1 MAMLKKWLLT
11 SLMAVTL
18 VFVSFANTVHITF
31 AEGNTAKLAIIG
43 ESQKGI
49 MLCPKEEQIKDG
61 ETALSLLQKV
71 MGDKVES
78 ETMSFGTYVKGIDGL
93 MAGATSAWLYDVND
107 QSAEVGA
114 DSYKLKSG
122 DVVVFRFV
130 SDWSNISQETLKE
143 TLDKFGTCKT
153 EEPDGGKP
161 EEPKSEGQDDK
172 TPDGK
177 NQGDQDGKTPDGK
190 NQGDQDGKTPDGKN
204 QGDQDGKTPDGKN
217 QGDQDG
223 KTPDGKNQ
231 GDQDGKT
238 PDGKN
243 QGDQDGKTP
252 DGKNQ
257 GDQDGKTLDGENQ
270 GDQDSKK
277 PEQPKQENV
286 QIPAKQLEEAISKTS
301 EKMLQDGIESDWV
314 AVALSRSGKNVPI
327 EAKLNYVK
335 SVTEKV
341 EKRINRF
348 SATDLA
354 RTIIMMNAMSADPKN
369 VGGHN
374 LVQKLYESDKVNSVT
389 GYAFA
394 LLAFDTKKYEI
405 PVESKWNRVALVEA
419 LLNNQH
425 TDGGWTYNSSGSK
438 DSASSVDVTGMVLS
452 ALAPYQERSDVKPAI
467 QKAVAYLYNEQLK
480 NGGFSADGQENSNST
495 AQAII
500 GLSLVKDVDQNRL
513 HKAMQN
519 LLSYQ
524 LSNGEFKW
532 LPSDQNGNGMA
543 TEQALLA
550 LLQFKEM
557 GKSIYDWSNVDAGN
571 VIKPKPIE
579 EPEKVVEPENN
590 VVEKEVTEEPKE
602 QKQVQQETK
611 DENLKVVV
619 DNEPV
624 KNKKIGNGNSLPKT
638 GASSHGAATEVG
650 MGVLCIASAYVLW
663 RRKAA

>member
-107 QSAEVGA
+107 KSAEVGA
-114 DSYKLKSG
+114 DSYKLESG

-130 SDWSNISQETLKE
+130 SDWSNMSQETLKE

-153 EEPDGGKP
+153 EEPNGGKT

-177 NQGDQDGKTPDGK
+177 NQGDQDGKMPDGKNQGDQDGEKPDGK
-190 NQGDQDGKTPDGKN
+190 NQGDQDGKTPDEKN
-204 QGDQDGKTPDGKN
+204 QGDQDGKTPDGK
-217 QGDQDG
+217 
-223 KTPDGKNQ
+223 KT
-231 GDQDGKT
+231 
-238 PDGKN
+238 
-243 QGDQDGKTP
+243 
-252 DGKNQ
+252 
-257 GDQDGKTLDGENQ
+257 
-270 GDQDSKK
+270 
-277 PEQPKQENV
+277 EQPKQENI
-286 QIPAKQLEEAISKTS
+286 QDPSAQLNEAISKTS
-301 EKMLQDGIESDWV
+301 DKMLQDGIESDWV

-467 QKAVAYLYNEQLK
+467 QKAVAYLYNEQLQ

-557 GKSIYDWSNVDAGN
+557 GKSIYDWSNVDDGN

-579 EPEKVVEPENN
+579 EPEKVVEQENN
-590 VVEKEVTEEPKE
+590 VVEKEVIEEPKE

-638 GASSHGAATEVG
+638 GASSHSAATEVG

>member
-93 MAGATSAWLYDVND
+93 MAGATSGWTYDVND
-107 QSAEVGA
+107 TSAQVGA
-114 DSYKLKSG
+114 DSYKLESG

-130 SDWSNISQETLKE
+130 SDWSNMSQETLKE

-153 EEPDGGKP
+153 EETNGGKT

-190 NQGDQDGKTPDGKN
+190 
-204 QGDQDGKTPDGKN
+204 
-217 QGDQDG
+217 
-223 KTPDGKNQ
+223 
-231 GDQDGKT
+231 
-238 PDGKN
+238 
-243 QGDQDGKTP
+243 
-252 DGKNQ
+252 
-257 GDQDGKTLDGENQ
+257 NQ

-467 QKAVAYLYNEQLK
+467 QKAIAYLYNEQLQ

-557 GKSIYDWSNVDAGN
+557 GKSIYDWSNVDAGD

-638 GASSHGAATEVG
+638 GASSHSPATEVG

>member
-71 MGDKVES
+71 MGDKVEA

-93 MAGATSAWLYDVND
+93 MAGATSGWTYDVND
-107 QSAEVGA
+107 TSAQVGA
-114 DSYKLKSG
+114 DSYKLESG

-130 SDWSNISQETLKE
+130 SDWSNMSQETLQQ

-153 EEPDGGKP
+153 VEEPKTDDPKQEKP
-161 EEPKSEGQDDK
+161 EEPKTDDPKQEKPEEPK
-172 TPDGK
+172 TDDPK
-177 NQGDQDGKTPDGK
+177 QEKPEEPKTDDPK
-190 NQGDQDGKTPDGKN
+190 Q
-204 QGDQDGKTPDGKN
+204 
-217 QGDQDG
+217 
-223 KTPDGKNQ
+223 
-231 GDQDGKT
+231 
-238 PDGKN
+238 
-243 QGDQDGKTP
+243 
-252 DGKNQ
+252 
-257 GDQDGKTLDGENQ
+257 E
-270 GDQDSKK
+270 K
-277 PEQPKQENV
+277 PEQPKQENIQV
-286 QIPAKQLEEAISKTS
+286 PAAQVNDAISKTS

-314 AVALSRSGKNVPI
+314 ALGLSRSGKNVPI

-335 SVTEKV
+335 AVTEKV
-341 EKRINRF
+341 EKRMNRF

-354 RTIIMMNAMSADPKN
+354 RTIIMMNAMQADPTK
-369 VGGHN
+369 VGEHN

-389 GYAFA
+389 GYTFA
-394 LLAFDTKKYEI
+394 LLAFDTKKYEV
-405 PVESKWNRVALVEA
+405 PVNSKWNRVALVDA
-419 LLNNQH
+419 LLNAQH
-425 TDGGWTYNSSGSK
+425 TDGGWTYDSASSK

-452 ALAPYQERSDVKPAI
+452 ALAPYQDRPDVKPAV
-467 QKAVAYLYNEQLK
+467 QKAVAYLYNEQLE
-480 NGGFSADGQENSNST
+480 NGGFSADGQENSNSA

-524 LSNGEFKW
+524 LPNGEFKW
-532 LPSDQNGNGMA
+532 LPGDQNGSGMA

-550 LLQFKEM
+550 LIQFKEI
-557 GKSIYDWSNVDAGN
+557 GKSIYDWSNVVIGE

-579 EPEKVVEPENN
+579 QPEKIVEPENN
-590 VVEKEVTEEPKE
+590 VVDKEVTEEPEE

-611 DENLKVVV
+611 DDNLKVVV

-624 KNKKIGNGNSLPKT
+624 KNKKSGNGSTLPKT
-638 GASSHGAATEVG
+638 GASSHSAATEVG

>member
-1 MAMLKKWLLT
+1 MAIFKKWLLT

-71 MGDKVES
+71 MGDKVEA

-93 MAGATSAWLYDVND
+93 MAGATSGWLYDVND
-107 QSAEVGA
+107 KSAEVGA

-130 SDWSNISQETLKE
+130 SDWSNMSQETLQQ

-153 EEPDGGKP
+153 IEEPKTDDPKQEKP
-161 EEPKSEGQDDK
+161 EEPKIDDPKQEKPEEPK
-172 TPDGK
+172 TDDPK
-177 NQGDQDGKTPDGK
+177 QEKPEEPKTDDPK
-190 NQGDQDGKTPDGKN
+190 QEKPEEPKTDDPK
-204 QGDQDGKTPDGKN
+204 Q
-217 QGDQDG
+217 
-223 KTPDGKNQ
+223 
-231 GDQDGKT
+231 
-238 PDGKN
+238 
-243 QGDQDGKTP
+243 
-252 DGKNQ
+252 
-257 GDQDGKTLDGENQ
+257 E
-270 GDQDSKK
+270 K
-277 PEQPKQENV
+277 PEQPKQENIQV
-286 QIPAKQLEEAISKTS
+286 PAAQVNEAISKTS

-314 AVALSRSGKNVPI
+314 ALGLSRSGKNVPI
-327 EAKLNYVK
+327 EAKLNYVNA
-335 SVTEKV
+335 VTEKV
-341 EKRINRF
+341 EKRMNRF

-354 RTIIMMNAMSADPKN
+354 RTIIMMNAMHADPKM

-389 GYAFA
+389 GYTFA
-394 LLAFDTKKYEI
+394 LLAFDTKKYEV
-405 PVESKWNRVALVEA
+405 PVSSKWNRVALVEA
-419 LLNNQH
+419 IINAQH
-425 TDGGWTYNSSGSK
+425 TDGGWTYDSASSK

-452 ALAPYQERSDVKPAI
+452 ALAPYQDRADVKPAV
-467 QKAVAYLYNEQLK
+467 QKAVAYLYNEQLE
-480 NGGFSADGQENSNST
+480 NGGFSADGQENSNSA

-524 LSNGEFKW
+524 LPNGEFKW
-532 LPSDQNGNGMA
+532 LPSDQNGSGMA

-550 LLQFKEM
+550 LLQFKDL
-557 GKSIYDWSNVDAGN
+557 GKSIYDWSNVSVPEIDKKPN
-571 VIKPKPIE
+571 VDS
-579 EPEKVVEPENN
+579 ENI
-590 VVEKEVTEEPKE
+590 VVEKEVTEQPQE

-611 DENLKVVV
+611 DDNLKVVV

-624 KNKKIGNGNSLPKT
+624 KNKKSGNGSTLPKT
-638 GASSHGAATEVG
+638 GASSHSAATEVG

>member
-11 SLMAVTL
+11 SLMAVIL

-31 AEGNTAKLAIIG
+31 AEGNTAKLAIVG
-43 ESQKGI
+43 ESQNGI

-71 MGDKVES
+71 MGDKVEA

-93 MAGATSAWLYDVND
+93 IAGATSGWLYDVND
-107 QSAEVGA
+107 KSAEVGA

-130 SDWSNISQETLKE
+130 SDWSNMSQETLQQ

-153 EEPDGGKP
+153 VEEPKTDDPKQEKP
-161 EEPKSEGQDDK
+161 EEPKTDDPKQEKPEEPK
-172 TPDGK
+172 TDDPKQEKPEEPKTDDPKQENPDGT
-177 NQGDQDGKTPDGK
+177 KT
-190 NQGDQDGKTPDGKN
+190 
-204 QGDQDGKTPDGKN
+204 
-217 QGDQDG
+217 
-223 KTPDGKNQ
+223 
-231 GDQDGKT
+231 
-238 PDGKN
+238 
-243 QGDQDGKTP
+243 
-252 DGKNQ
+252 
-257 GDQDGKTLDGENQ
+257 
-270 GDQDSKK
+270 
-277 PEQPKQENV
+277 PEQPKQENIQV
-286 QIPAKQLEEAISKTS
+286 PAAQVNEAISKTS

-314 AVALSRSGKNVPI
+314 ALGLSRSGKNVPI
-327 EAKLNYVK
+327 EAQLNYVK
-335 SVTEKV
+335 AVTEKV

-354 RTIIMMNAMSADPKN
+354 RTIIMMNAMSADPKK

-389 GYAFA
+389 GYTFA
-394 LLAFDTKKYEI
+394 LLAFDTNKYEI
-405 PVESKWNRVALVEA
+405 PVEAKWNRVALVDA
-419 LLNNQH
+419 ILNTQH
-425 TDGGWTYNSSGSK
+425 TDGGWTYTSSGSK

-452 ALAPYQERSDVKPAI
+452 ALAPYQDRSDVKPAV
-467 QKAVAYLYNEQLK
+467 QKAVAYLYTEQLK

-513 HKAMQN
+513 HKAVQS

-524 LSNGEFKW
+524 LPNGEFKW
-532 LPSDQNGNGMA
+532 LSSDQNGNGMA

-550 LLQFKEM
+550 LVQFKEI
-557 GKSIYDWSNVDAGN
+557 GKSIYDWSNVGDDE

-579 EPEKVVEPENN
+579 EPENKVI
-590 VVEKEVTEEPKE
+590 EKEITEEPKE
-602 QKQVQQETK
+602 QKQIQQETK
-611 DENLKVVV
+611 DEDVKVVV
-619 DNEPV
+619 DNKPV
-624 KNKKIGNGNSLPKT
+624 KNENMLPKT
-638 GASSHGAATEVG
+638 GASSHSTATEVG

>member
-107 QSAEVGA
+107 KSAEVGA

-153 EEPDGGKP
+153 EEPNGGKT
-161 EEPKSEGQDDK
+161 EEPKPEG
-172 TPDGK
+172 
-177 NQGDQDGKTPDGK
+177 QDGKTPDGK

-204 QGDQDGKTPDGKN
+204 QGDQDGETPDG
-217 QGDQDG
+217 
-223 KTPDGKNQ
+223 
-231 GDQDGKT
+231 
-238 PDGKN
+238 
-243 QGDQDGKTP
+243 
-252 DGKNQ
+252 
-257 GDQDGKTLDGENQ
+257 
-270 GDQDSKK
+270 KK
-277 PEQPKQENV
+277 PEQPQQENIQV
-286 QIPAKQLEEAISKTS
+286 PSAQLNEAISKTS
-301 EKMLQDGIESDWV
+301 DKMLQDGIESDWV

-467 QKAVAYLYNEQLK
+467 QKAVAYLYNEQLQ

-557 GKSIYDWSNVDAGN
+557 GKSIYDWSNVDAGD

-602 QKQVQQETK
+602 QNQVQQETK

-638 GASSHGAATEVG
+638 GASSHSAATEVG

>member
-31 AEGNTAKLAIIG
+31 AEENTAKLAIIG

-107 QSAEVGA
+107 KSAEVGV

-153 EEPDGGKP
+153 EEPNGGKT
-161 EEPKSEGQDDK
+161 EEPKSKGQDGK
-172 TPDGK
+172 TPDEK
-177 NQGDQDGKTPDGK
+177 NQGDQDGKTPDEKNQGDQDDKTLDGK
-190 NQGDQDGKTPDGKN
+190 NQGDQDDKTLDGKN
-204 QGDQDGKTPDGKN
+204 QGDQDGK
-217 QGDQDG
+217 
-223 KTPDGKNQ
+223 
-231 GDQDGKT
+231 
-238 PDGKN
+238 
-243 QGDQDGKTP
+243 
-252 DGKNQ
+252 
-257 GDQDGKTLDGENQ
+257 
-270 GDQDSKK
+270 K
-277 PEQPKQENV
+277 PEQPQQENIQV
-286 QIPAKQLEEAISKTS
+286 PSAQLNEAISKTS
-301 EKMLQDGIESDWV
+301 DKMLQDGIESDWV

-467 QKAVAYLYNEQLK
+467 QKAVAYLYNEQLQ

-557 GKSIYDWSNVDAGN
+557 GKSIYDWSNVDAGD

-638 GASSHGAATEVG
+638 GASSHSPATEVG

>member
-107 QSAEVGA
+107 KSAEVGA

-130 SDWSNISQETLKE
+130 SDWSNMSQETLKE

-153 EEPDGGKP
+153 EEPNGGKT
-161 EEPKSEGQDDK
+161 EEPKPEG
-172 TPDGK
+172 
-177 NQGDQDGKTPDGK
+177 QDGKTPDGK

-204 QGDQDGKTPDGKN
+204 QGNQDGEKPDGKNQGDQDGEKPDGKN

-223 KTPDGKNQ
+223 KTPDEKNQ

-238 PDGKN
+238 PDGK
-243 QGDQDGKTP
+243 
-252 DGKNQ
+252 
-257 GDQDGKTLDGENQ
+257 
-270 GDQDSKK
+270 K
-277 PEQPKQENV
+277 PEQPQQENIQV
-286 QIPAKQLEEAISKTS
+286 PSGQLNEAISKTS
-301 EKMLQDGIESDWV
+301 DKMLQDGIESDWV

-467 QKAVAYLYNEQLK
+467 QKAVAYLYNEQLQ

-513 HKAMQN
+513 YKAMQN

-557 GKSIYDWSNVDAGN
+557 GKSIYDWSNVDAGD

-602 QKQVQQETK
+602 QNQVQQETK

-619 DNEPV
+619 DNEPA

-638 GASSHGAATEVG
+638 GASSHSAATEVG

>member
-31 AEGNTAKLAIIG
+31 AEGNTAKLAIVG

-71 MGDKVES
+71 MGDKVEA

-93 MAGATSAWLYDVND
+93 MAGATSGWLYDVND

-130 SDWSNISQETLKE
+130 SDWSNMSQETLQQ

-153 EEPDGGKP
+153 VEEPKTDDPKQEKP
-161 EEPKSEGQDDK
+161 EEPKTDDPKQEKPEEPK
-172 TPDGK
+172 TDDPK
-177 NQGDQDGKTPDGK
+177 QEKPEEPKTDDPK
-190 NQGDQDGKTPDGKN
+190 QEKPEEPKTDNPK
-204 QGDQDGKTPDGKN
+204 Q
-217 QGDQDG
+217 
-223 KTPDGKNQ
+223 
-231 GDQDGKT
+231 
-238 PDGKN
+238 
-243 QGDQDGKTP
+243 
-252 DGKNQ
+252 
-257 GDQDGKTLDGENQ
+257 E
-270 GDQDSKK
+270 K
-277 PEQPKQENV
+277 PEQENIQV
-286 QIPAKQLEEAISKTS
+286 PAAQVNAAISKTS

-314 AVALSRSGKNVPI
+314 ALGLSRSGKNVPI

-335 SVTEKV
+335 AVTEKV
-341 EKRINRF
+341 EKRMNRF

-354 RTIIMMNAMSADPKN
+354 RTIIMMNADPKM
-369 VGGHN
+369 VGEHN

-389 GYAFA
+389 GYTFA
-394 LLAFDTKKYEI
+394 LLAFDTKKYEV
-405 PVESKWNRVALVEA
+405 PVDSKWNRVALVDA
-419 LLNNQH
+419 LLQTQH
-425 TDGGWTYNSSGSK
+425 TDGGWTYDSASGK

-452 ALAPYQERSDVKPAI
+452 ALAPYQDRADVKPAV
-467 QKAVAYLYNEQLK
+467 QKAVAYLYNEQLE
-480 NGGFSADGQENSNST
+480 NGGFSADGQENSNSA

-513 HKAMQN
+513 HKAVQN

-524 LSNGEFKW
+524 LPNGEFKW
-532 LPSDQNGNGMA
+532 LPGDQNGSGMA

-550 LLQFKEM
+550 LIQFKEL
-557 GKSIYDWSNVDAGN
+557 GKSIYDWSNVVIGE

-579 EPEKVVEPENN
+579 QPEKVVEPENN
-590 VVEKEVTEEPKE
+590 VVDKEVTEEPEE
-602 QKQVQQETK
+602 QRQVQQETK
-611 DENLKVVV
+611 DDNLKVVV

-624 KNKKIGNGNSLPKT
+624 KNKKSGNGSTLPKT
-638 GASSHGAATEVG
+638 GASSHSAATEVG
-650 MGVLCIASAYVLW
+650 IGVLCIASAYVLW

>member
-71 MGDKVES
+71 MGDKVEA

-93 MAGATSAWLYDVND
+93 MAGATSGWLYDVND

-130 SDWSNISQETLKE
+130 SDWNNMSQETLQQ
-143 TLDKFGTCKT
+143 TLDRFGTCKT
-153 EEPDGGKP
+153 VEEPKTDDPKQEKP
-161 EEPKSEGQDDK
+161 EEPKTDDPEQEKPEEPK
-172 TPDGK
+172 TDDPKQENPDGT
-177 NQGDQDGKTPDGK
+177 KT
-190 NQGDQDGKTPDGKN
+190 
-204 QGDQDGKTPDGKN
+204 
-217 QGDQDG
+217 
-223 KTPDGKNQ
+223 
-231 GDQDGKT
+231 
-238 PDGKN
+238 
-243 QGDQDGKTP
+243 
-252 DGKNQ
+252 
-257 GDQDGKTLDGENQ
+257 
-270 GDQDSKK
+270 
-277 PEQPKQENV
+277 PEQPKQENIQV
-286 QIPAKQLEEAISKTS
+286 PAAQVNDAISKTS

-314 AVALSRSGKNVPI
+314 ALGLSRSGKDIPI

-335 SVTEKV
+335 AVTEKV
-341 EKRINRF
+341 EKRVNRF

-354 RTIIMMNAMSADPKN
+354 RTIIMMNAMNADPTK
-369 VGGHN
+369 VGEHN

-389 GYAFA
+389 GYTFA
-394 LLAFDTKKYEI
+394 LLAFDTKKYEV
-405 PVESKWNRVALVEA
+405 PVNSKWNRVALVDA
-419 LLNNQH
+419 LLNAQH
-425 TDGGWTYNSSGSK
+425 TDGGWTYDSASSK

-452 ALAPYQERSDVKPAI
+452 ALAPYQDRPDVKPAVE
-467 QKAVAYLYNEQLK
+467 KAVAYLYKEQLD
-480 NGGFSADGQENSNST
+480 NGGFSADGQENSNSV

-513 HKAMQN
+513 HKAVQN

-524 LSNGEFKW
+524 IPNGEFKW
-532 LPSDQNGNGMA
+532 LPSDQNGSGMA

-550 LLQFKEM
+550 LLQFKDLE
-557 GKSIYDWSNVDAGN
+557 KSIYDWSTESVTEINPKPNVDSEN
-571 VIKPKPIE
+571 V
-579 EPEKVVEPENN
+579 
-590 VVEKEVTEEPKE
+590 VVEKEVTEQPEE

-611 DENLKVVV
+611 DDTLKVVV

-624 KNKKIGNGNSLPKT
+624 KSKKSGNGSTLPKT
-638 GASSHGAATEVG
+638 GASSHSAATEVG

>member
-78 ETMSFGTYVKGIDGL
+78 ETMSFGTYVKEIDGL

-107 QSAEVGA
+107 KSAEVGA

-153 EEPDGGKP
+153 EEPNGGKP
-161 EEPKSEGQDDK
+161 EEPKTDDPKQEKPEEPK
-172 TPDGK
+172 TDDPKQEKPEEPKTNDPKQEKPEEPKTDGSKQEKPDGT
-177 NQGDQDGKTPDGK
+177 KTND
-190 NQGDQDGKTPDGKN
+190 
-204 QGDQDGKTPDGKN
+204 
-217 QGDQDG
+217 
-223 KTPDGKNQ
+223 
-231 GDQDGKT
+231 
-238 PDGKN
+238 
-243 QGDQDGKTP
+243 
-252 DGKNQ
+252 
-257 GDQDGKTLDGENQ
+257 E
-270 GDQDSKK
+270 K
-277 PEQPKQENV
+277 PEQPKQENI
-286 QIPAKQLEEAISKTS
+286 QNPSAQLNEAISKTS
-301 EKMLQDGIESDWV
+301 DKMLQDGIESDWV

-467 QKAVAYLYNEQLK
+467 QKAVAYLYNEQLQ

-557 GKSIYDWSNVDAGN
+557 GKSIYDWSNVDAGD

-638 GASSHGAATEVG
+638 GASSHSAATEVG

>member
-31 AEGNTAKLAIIG
+31 AEENTAKLAIIG

-107 QSAEVGA
+107 KSAEVGA

-153 EEPDGGKP
+153 EEPNGGKP

-177 NQGDQDGKTPDGK
+177 NQGDQDGKTP
-190 NQGDQDGKTPDGKN
+190 
-204 QGDQDGKTPDGKN
+204 
-217 QGDQDG
+217 
-223 KTPDGKNQ
+223 
-231 GDQDGKT
+231 
-238 PDGKN
+238 
-243 QGDQDGKTP
+243 
-252 DGKNQ
+252 
-257 GDQDGKTLDGENQ
+257 
-270 GDQDSKK
+270 
-277 PEQPKQENV
+277 EQPKQENI
-286 QIPAKQLEEAISKTS
+286 QDPSAQLNEAISKTS
-301 EKMLQDGIESDWV
+301 DKMLQDGIESDWV

-467 QKAVAYLYNEQLK
+467 QKAVAYLYNEQLQ

-557 GKSIYDWSNVDAGN
+557 GKSIYDWSNVDAGD

-590 VVEKEVTEEPKE
+590 VVEKEVIEEPKE

-624 KNKKIGNGNSLPKT
+624 KNKKIGNDNSLPKT
-638 GASSHGAATEVG
+638 GASSHSAATEVG

>member
-71 MGDKVES
+71 MGDKVEA

-93 MAGATSAWLYDVND
+93 MAGATSGWLYDVND

-130 SDWSNISQETLKE
+130 SDWNNMSQETLQQ

-153 EEPDGGKP
+153 VEEPKTDDPKQEKP
-161 EEPKSEGQDDK
+161 EEPKTDDPKQEKPEEPK
-172 TPDGK
+172 TDDPK
-177 NQGDQDGKTPDGK
+177 QEKPEEPKTDDPK
-190 NQGDQDGKTPDGKN
+190 QEKPEEPKTDDPK
-204 QGDQDGKTPDGKN
+204 Q
-217 QGDQDG
+217 
-223 KTPDGKNQ
+223 
-231 GDQDGKT
+231 
-238 PDGKN
+238 
-243 QGDQDGKTP
+243 
-252 DGKNQ
+252 
-257 GDQDGKTLDGENQ
+257 E
-270 GDQDSKK
+270 K
-277 PEQPKQENV
+277 PEQPKQENIQV
-286 QIPAKQLEEAISKTS
+286 PAAQVNDAISKTS

-314 AVALSRSGKNVPI
+314 ALGLSRSGKDIPI

-335 SVTEKV
+335 AVTEKV
-341 EKRINRF
+341 EKRVNRF

-354 RTIIMMNAMSADPKN
+354 RTIIMMNAMNADPKM
-369 VGGHN
+369 VGEHN

-389 GYAFA
+389 GYTFA

-405 PVESKWNRVALVEA
+405 PVDSKWNRVALVDA
-419 LLNNQH
+419 LLNAQH
-425 TDGGWTYNSSGSK
+425 TDGGWTYDSASSK

-452 ALAPYQERSDVKPAI
+452 ALALYQDRADVKPAV
-467 QKAVAYLYNEQLK
+467 QKAVAYLYNEQLE
-480 NGGFSADGQENSNST
+480 NGGFSADGQENSNSA

-513 HKAMQN
+513 HKAVQN

-524 LSNGEFKW
+524 LPNGEFKW
-532 LPSDQNGNGMA
+532 LPGDQTGSGMA

-550 LLQFKEM
+550 LLQFRDL
-557 GKSIYDWSNVDAGN
+557 GKSIYDWSTESVIEIDKKPNVDSEN
-571 VIKPKPIE
+571 V
-579 EPEKVVEPENN
+579 
-590 VVEKEVTEEPKE
+590 VVEKEVTEQPEE

-611 DENLKVVV
+611 DDNLKVVV

-624 KNKKIGNGNSLPKT
+624 KHKKSGNGSTLPKT
-638 GASSHGAATEVG
+638 GASSHSAATEVG

>member
-93 MAGATSAWLYDVND
+93 MAGATSGWTYDVND
-107 QSAEVGA
+107 TSAQVGA
-114 DSYKLKSG
+114 DSYKLESG

-130 SDWSNISQETLKE
+130 SDWSNMSQETLQQ

-153 EEPDGGKP
+153 VEEPKTDDPKQEKP
-161 EEPKSEGQDDK
+161 EEPKTDDPKQEKPEEPK
-172 TPDGK
+172 TDDPK
-177 NQGDQDGKTPDGK
+177 QEKPEEPKTDDPK
-190 NQGDQDGKTPDGKN
+190 QEKPEEPKTDDPK
-204 QGDQDGKTPDGKN
+204 Q
-217 QGDQDG
+217 
-223 KTPDGKNQ
+223 
-231 GDQDGKT
+231 
-238 PDGKN
+238 
-243 QGDQDGKTP
+243 
-252 DGKNQ
+252 
-257 GDQDGKTLDGENQ
+257 E
-270 GDQDSKK
+270 K
-277 PEQPKQENV
+277 PEQPKQENIQV
-286 QIPAKQLEEAISKTS
+286 PAAQVNDAISKTS

-314 AVALSRSGKNVPI
+314 ALGLSRSGKNVPI

-335 SVTEKV
+335 AVTEKV
-341 EKRINRF
+341 EKRMNRF

-354 RTIIMMNAMSADPKN
+354 RTIIMMNAMQADPTK
-369 VGGHN
+369 VGEHN

-389 GYAFA
+389 GYTFA
-394 LLAFDTKKYEI
+394 LLAFDTKKYEV
-405 PVESKWNRVALVEA
+405 PVNSKWNRVALVDA
-419 LLNNQH
+419 LLNAQH
-425 TDGGWTYNSSGSK
+425 TDGGWTYDSASSK

-452 ALAPYQERSDVKPAI
+452 ALAPYQDRPDVKPAV
-467 QKAVAYLYNEQLK
+467 QKAVAYLYNEQLE
-480 NGGFSADGQENSNST
+480 NGGFSADGQENSNSA

-513 HKAMQN
+513 HKAVQN

-524 LSNGEFKW
+524 LPNGEFKW
-532 LPSDQNGNGMA
+532 LPGDQNGSGMA

-550 LLQFKEM
+550 LIQFKEL
-557 GKSIYDWSNVDAGN
+557 GKSIYDWSNVVIGE

-579 EPEKVVEPENN
+579 QPEKIVEPENK
-590 VVEKEVTEEPKE
+590 VVDKEVTEEPEE

-611 DENLKVVV
+611 DDNLKVVV

-624 KNKKIGNGNSLPKT
+624 KNKKSGNGSTLPKT
-638 GASSHGAATEVG
+638 GASSHSAATEVG

>member
-71 MGDKVES
+71 MGDKVEA

-93 MAGATSAWLYDVND
+93 MAGATSGWLYDVND
-107 QSAEVGA
+107 KSAEVGA

-130 SDWSNISQETLKE
+130 SDWNNMSQETLQQ

-153 EEPDGGKP
+153 VEEPKTDDPKQEKP
-161 EEPKSEGQDDK
+161 EEPKTDDPKQEKPEEPK
-172 TPDGK
+172 TDDPK
-177 NQGDQDGKTPDGK
+177 QEKPEEPKTDDPK
-190 NQGDQDGKTPDGKN
+190 QEKPEEPKTDDPK
-204 QGDQDGKTPDGKN
+204 Q
-217 QGDQDG
+217 
-223 KTPDGKNQ
+223 
-231 GDQDGKT
+231 
-238 PDGKN
+238 
-243 QGDQDGKTP
+243 
-252 DGKNQ
+252 
-257 GDQDGKTLDGENQ
+257 E
-270 GDQDSKK
+270 K
-277 PEQPKQENV
+277 PEQPKQENIQV
-286 QIPAKQLEEAISKTS
+286 PAAQVNDAISKTS

-314 AVALSRSGKNVPI
+314 ALGLSRSGKNIPI

-335 SVTEKV
+335 AVTEKV
-341 EKRINRF
+341 EKRVNRF

-354 RTIIMMNAMSADPKN
+354 RTIIMMNAMNADPKM
-369 VGGHN
+369 VGEHN

-389 GYAFA
+389 GYTFA

-405 PVESKWNRVALVEA
+405 PVDSKWNRVALVDA
-419 LLNNQH
+419 LLNAQH
-425 TDGGWTYNSSGSK
+425 TDGGWTYDSASSK

-452 ALAPYQERSDVKPAI
+452 ALAPYQDRADVKPAL
-467 QKAVAYLYNEQLK
+467 QKAVAYLYNEQLE
-480 NGGFSADGQENSNST
+480 NGGFSADGQENSNSV

-524 LSNGEFKW
+524 LPNGEFKW
-532 LPSDQNGNGMA
+532 LPGDQNGSGMA

-550 LLQFKEM
+550 LLQFKDL
-557 GKSIYDWSNVDAGN
+557 GKSIYDWSTESVTEINPKPNVDSEN
-571 VIKPKPIE
+571 V
-579 EPEKVVEPENN
+579 
-590 VVEKEVTEEPKE
+590 VVEKEVTEQPEE

-611 DENLKVVV
+611 DGTLKVVV

-624 KNKKIGNGNSLPKT
+624 KHKKSGNGSTLPKT
-638 GASSHGAATEVG
+638 GASSHSAATEVG

>member
-11 SLMAVTL
+11 SLMAVIL

-31 AEGNTAKLAIIG
+31 AEGNTAKLAIVG
-43 ESQKGI
+43 ESQNGI

-71 MGDKVES
+71 MGDKVEA

-93 MAGATSAWLYDVND
+93 MAGATSGWLYDVND
-107 QSAEVGA
+107 KSAEVGA

-130 SDWSNISQETLKE
+130 SDWSNMSQETLQQ

-153 EEPDGGKP
+153 VEEPKTDDPKQEKP
-161 EEPKSEGQDDK
+161 EEPKTDDPK
-172 TPDGK
+172 
-177 NQGDQDGKTPDGK
+177 Q
-190 NQGDQDGKTPDGKN
+190 
-204 QGDQDGKTPDGKN
+204 
-217 QGDQDG
+217 
-223 KTPDGKNQ
+223 
-231 GDQDGKT
+231 
-238 PDGKN
+238 
-243 QGDQDGKTP
+243 
-252 DGKNQ
+252 
-257 GDQDGKTLDGENQ
+257 E
-270 GDQDSKK
+270 K
-277 PEQPKQENV
+277 PEEPKTDDPKQEKPEEPKTDDPKQENPDGTKTPEKPKQENIQV
-286 QIPAKQLEEAISKTS
+286 PAAQVNEAISKTS

-314 AVALSRSGKNVPI
+314 ALGLSRSGKNVPI
-327 EAKLNYVK
+327 EAQLNYVK
-335 SVTEKV
+335 AVTGKV

-354 RTIIMMNAMSADPKN
+354 RTIIMMNAMSADPKK

-389 GYAFA
+389 GYTFA
-394 LLAFDTKKYEI
+394 LLAFDTNKYEI
-405 PVESKWNRVALVEA
+405 PVEAKWNRVALVDA
-419 LLNNQH
+419 ILNTQH
-425 TDGGWTYNSSGSK
+425 TDGGWTYTSSGSK

-452 ALAPYQERSDVKPAI
+452 ALAPYQDRSDVKPAV
-467 QKAVAYLYNEQLK
+467 QKAVAYLYTEQLK

-513 HKAMQN
+513 HKAVQS

-524 LSNGEFKW
+524 LPNGEFKW

-550 LLQFKEM
+550 LVQFKEI
-557 GKSIYDWSNVDAGN
+557 GKSIYDWSNVGDDE

-579 EPEKVVEPENN
+579 EPENKVI
-590 VVEKEVTEEPKE
+590 EKEITEEPKE
-602 QKQVQQETK
+602 QKQIQQETK
-611 DENLKVVV
+611 DEDVKVVV
-619 DNEPV
+619 DNKPV
-624 KNKKIGNGNSLPKT
+624 KNENMLPKT
-638 GASSHGAATEVG
+638 GASSHSTATEVG

>member
-1 MAMLKKWLLT
+1 
-11 SLMAVTL
+11 
-18 VFVSFANTVHITF
+18 
-31 AEGNTAKLAIIG
+31 
-43 ESQKGI
+43 

-107 QSAEVGA
+107 KSAEVGA

-153 EEPDGGKP
+153 EEPNGGKP
-161 EEPKSEGQDDK
+161 EEPKTDDPKQEKPEEPK
-172 TPDGK
+172 TDDPKQEKPEEPKTNDPKQEKPEEPKTDGSKQEKPDGT
-177 NQGDQDGKTPDGK
+177 KTND
-190 NQGDQDGKTPDGKN
+190 
-204 QGDQDGKTPDGKN
+204 
-217 QGDQDG
+217 
-223 KTPDGKNQ
+223 
-231 GDQDGKT
+231 
-238 PDGKN
+238 
-243 QGDQDGKTP
+243 
-252 DGKNQ
+252 
-257 GDQDGKTLDGENQ
+257 E
-270 GDQDSKK
+270 K
-277 PEQPKQENV
+277 PEQPKQENI
-286 QIPAKQLEEAISKTS
+286 QNPSAQLNEAISKTS
-301 EKMLQDGIESDWV
+301 DKMLQDGIESDWV
-314 AVALSRSGKNVPI
+314 AVALARSGKNVPI

-467 QKAVAYLYNEQLK
+467 QKAVAYLYNEQLQ

-557 GKSIYDWSNVDAGN
+557 GKSIYDWSNVDAGD

-590 VVEKEVTEEPKE
+590 VVEKEVIEEPKE

-638 GASSHGAATEVG
+638 GASSHSAATEVG

>member
-31 AEGNTAKLAIIG
+31 AEENTAKLAIIG

-107 QSAEVGA
+107 KSAEVGA

-153 EEPDGGKP
+153 EEPNGGKT
-161 EEPKSEGQDDK
+161 EEPEPEGENGKPTVDPKPEDENGKPTVDPKPEGQDDK
-172 TPDGK
+172 
-177 NQGDQDGKTPDGK
+177 KT
-190 NQGDQDGKTPDGKN
+190 
-204 QGDQDGKTPDGKN
+204 
-217 QGDQDG
+217 
-223 KTPDGKNQ
+223 
-231 GDQDGKT
+231 
-238 PDGKN
+238 
-243 QGDQDGKTP
+243 
-252 DGKNQ
+252 
-257 GDQDGKTLDGENQ
+257 
-270 GDQDSKK
+270 
-277 PEQPKQENV
+277 EQPQQENIQV
-286 QIPAKQLEEAISKTS
+286 PSAQLNEAISKTS
-301 EKMLQDGIESDWV
+301 DKMLQDGIESDWV

-467 QKAVAYLYNEQLK
+467 QKAVAYLYNEQLQ

-557 GKSIYDWSNVDAGN
+557 GKSIYDWSNVDAGD

-638 GASSHGAATEVG
+638 GASSHSPATEVG

>member
-49 MLCPKEEQIKDG
+49 MLCPKEEQITDG

-71 MGDKVES
+71 MGDKVTA

-93 MAGATSAWLYDVND
+93 MAGDTSGWLYDVND
-107 QSAEVGA
+107 KSAEVGA
-114 DSYKLKSG
+114 DSYKLNAG

-130 SDWSNISQETLKE
+130 ADWSNMSQETLQQ

-153 EEPDGGKP
+153 V
-161 EEPKSEGQDDK
+161 EEPKTDDPK
-172 TPDGK
+172 
-177 NQGDQDGKTPDGK
+177 Q
-190 NQGDQDGKTPDGKN
+190 
-204 QGDQDGKTPDGKN
+204 
-217 QGDQDG
+217 
-223 KTPDGKNQ
+223 
-231 GDQDGKT
+231 
-238 PDGKN
+238 
-243 QGDQDGKTP
+243 
-252 DGKNQ
+252 
-257 GDQDGKTLDGENQ
+257 E
-270 GDQDSKK
+270 K
-277 PEQPKQENV
+277 PEKPKQENI
-286 QIPAKQLEEAISKTS
+286 QIPAAQVNEAISKTS

-314 AVALSRSGKNVPI
+314 ALGLSRSGKNVPI

-354 RTIIMMNAMSADPKN
+354 RTIIMMNAMQADPTK
-369 VGGHN
+369 VGEHN
-374 LVQKLYESDKVNSVT
+374 LVRKLYESDKVNSVT
-389 GYAFA
+389 GYTFA
-394 LLAFDTKKYEI
+394 LLAFDTKKYEV
-405 PVESKWNRVALVEA
+405 PVNAKWNRVALVDA
-419 LLNNQH
+419 LLNAQH
-425 TDGGWTYNSSGSK
+425 TDGGWTYDSASSK

-452 ALAPYQERSDVKPAI
+452 ALAPYQDRPDVKPAVE
-467 QKAVAYLYNEQLK
+467 KAVAYLYNEQLE
-480 NGGFSADGQENSNST
+480 NGGFSADGQENSNSV

-524 LSNGEFKW
+524 LPNGEFKW
-532 LPSDQNGNGMA
+532 LPSDQNGSGMA
-543 TEQALLA
+543 TEQAFLA
-550 LLQFKEM
+550 LLQFKDL
-557 GKSIYDWSNVDAGN
+557 GKSIYDWSNVSVPEIDKKPN
-571 VIKPKPIE
+571 VDS
-579 EPEKVVEPENN
+579 ENV
-590 VVEKEVTEEPKE
+590 VVEKEVTEQPQE

-611 DENLKVVV
+611 DDTLKVVV

-624 KNKKIGNGNSLPKT
+624 KNKKSGNGSTLPKT
-638 GASSHGAATEVG
+638 GASSHSAATEVG
-650 MGVLCIASAYVLW
+650 MGVLCIAAAYVLW

>member
-1 MAMLKKWLLT
+1 MAMLKKWSLT
-11 SLMAVTL
+11 LLMAVTL

-61 ETALSLLQKV
+61 ETALSLPQKV

-107 QSAEVGA
+107 KSAEVGA

-153 EEPDGGKP
+153 EEPNGGKP
-161 EEPKSEGQDDK
+161 EEPKTDDPKQEKPEEPK
-172 TPDGK
+172 TDDPKQEKPEEPKTNDPKQEKPEEPKTDGSKQEKPDGT
-177 NQGDQDGKTPDGK
+177 KTND
-190 NQGDQDGKTPDGKN
+190 
-204 QGDQDGKTPDGKN
+204 
-217 QGDQDG
+217 
-223 KTPDGKNQ
+223 
-231 GDQDGKT
+231 
-238 PDGKN
+238 
-243 QGDQDGKTP
+243 
-252 DGKNQ
+252 
-257 GDQDGKTLDGENQ
+257 E
-270 GDQDSKK
+270 K
-277 PEQPKQENV
+277 PEQPKQENI
-286 QIPAKQLEEAISKTS
+286 QNPSAQLNEAISKTS
-301 EKMLQDGIESDWV
+301 DKMLQDGIESDWV

-438 DSASSVDVTGMVLS
+438 DSASSVDVSGMVLS

-467 QKAVAYLYNEQLK
+467 QKAVAYLYNEQSQ

-557 GKSIYDWSNVDAGN
+557 GKSIYDWSNVDAGD

-590 VVEKEVTEEPKE
+590 VVEKEVIEEPKE

-638 GASSHGAATEVG
+638 GASSHSAATEVG

-663 RRKAA
+663 RRKSGLTKN

>member
-11 SLMAVTL
+11 SLMAVIL

-31 AEGNTAKLAIIG
+31 AEGNTAKLAIVG
-43 ESQKGI
+43 ESQNSI

-71 MGDKVES
+71 MGDKVEA

-93 MAGATSAWLYDVND
+93 MAGATSGWLYDVND
-107 QSAEVGA
+107 KSAEVGA

-130 SDWSNISQETLKE
+130 SDWSNMSQETLQQ

-153 EEPDGGKP
+153 VEEPKTDDPKQEKP
-161 EEPKSEGQDDK
+161 EEPKTDDPKQEKPEEPK
-172 TPDGK
+172 TDDPKQEKPEEPKTDDPKQENPDGT
-177 NQGDQDGKTPDGK
+177 KT
-190 NQGDQDGKTPDGKN
+190 
-204 QGDQDGKTPDGKN
+204 
-217 QGDQDG
+217 
-223 KTPDGKNQ
+223 
-231 GDQDGKT
+231 
-238 PDGKN
+238 
-243 QGDQDGKTP
+243 
-252 DGKNQ
+252 
-257 GDQDGKTLDGENQ
+257 
-270 GDQDSKK
+270 
-277 PEQPKQENV
+277 PEQPKQENIQV
-286 QIPAKQLEEAISKTS
+286 PAAQVNEAISKTS

-314 AVALSRSGKNVPI
+314 ALGLSRSGKNVPI
-327 EAKLNYVK
+327 EAQLNYVK
-335 SVTEKV
+335 AVTEKV

-354 RTIIMMNAMSADPKN
+354 RTIIMMNAMSADPKK

-389 GYAFA
+389 GYTFA
-394 LLAFDTKKYEI
+394 LLAFDTNKYEI
-405 PVESKWNRVALVEA
+405 PVEAKWNRVALVDA
-419 LLNNQH
+419 ILNTQH
-425 TDGGWTYNSSGSK
+425 TDGGWTYTSSGSK

-452 ALAPYQERSDVKPAI
+452 ALAPYQDRSDVKPAV

-513 HKAMQN
+513 HKAVQS

-524 LSNGEFKW
+524 LPNGEFKW

-550 LLQFKEM
+550 LVQFKEI
-557 GKSIYDWSNVDAGN
+557 GKSIYDWSNVGDDE

-579 EPEKVVEPENN
+579 EPENKVI
-590 VVEKEVTEEPKE
+590 EKEITEEPKE
-602 QKQVQQETK
+602 QKQIQQETK
-611 DENLKVVV
+611 DEDVKVVV
-619 DNEPV
+619 DNKPV
-624 KNKKIGNGNSLPKT
+624 KNENMLPKT
-638 GASSHGAATEVG
+638 GASSHSTATEVG

>member
-31 AEGNTAKLAIIG
+31 AEENTAKLAIIG

-107 QSAEVGA
+107 KSAEVGA

-153 EEPDGGKP
+153 EEPNGGKT
-161 EEPKSEGQDDK
+161 EEPEPEGENGKPTVDPKPEDENGKRTVDPKPEGENGKPTVDPKPEGENGKSTVDPKPEGQDDK
-172 TPDGK
+172 
-177 NQGDQDGKTPDGK
+177 KT
-190 NQGDQDGKTPDGKN
+190 
-204 QGDQDGKTPDGKN
+204 
-217 QGDQDG
+217 
-223 KTPDGKNQ
+223 
-231 GDQDGKT
+231 
-238 PDGKN
+238 
-243 QGDQDGKTP
+243 
-252 DGKNQ
+252 
-257 GDQDGKTLDGENQ
+257 
-270 GDQDSKK
+270 
-277 PEQPKQENV
+277 EQPQQENIQV
-286 QIPAKQLEEAISKTS
+286 PSAQLNEAISKTS
-301 EKMLQDGIESDWV
+301 DKMLQDGIESDWV

-467 QKAVAYLYNEQLK
+467 QKAVAYLYNEQLQ

-579 EPEKVVEPENN
+579 EPEKVVEQENN
-590 VVEKEVTEEPKE
+590 VVEKEVIEEPKE

-638 GASSHGAATEVG
+638 GASSHSAATEVG

>member
-49 MLCPKEEQIKDG
+49 MLCPKEEQITDG

-71 MGDKVES
+71 MGDKVTA

-93 MAGATSAWLYDVND
+93 MAGDTSGWLYDVND
-107 QSAEVGA
+107 KSAEVGA

-130 SDWSNISQETLKE
+130 ADWSNMSQETLQQ

-153 EEPDGGKP
+153 VEEPKTDDPKQEKP
-161 EEPKSEGQDDK
+161 EEPKTNDEK
-172 TPDGK
+172 V
-177 NQGDQDGKTPDGK
+177 
-190 NQGDQDGKTPDGKN
+190 
-204 QGDQDGKTPDGKN
+204 
-217 QGDQDG
+217 
-223 KTPDGKNQ
+223 
-231 GDQDGKT
+231 
-238 PDGKN
+238 
-243 QGDQDGKTP
+243 
-252 DGKNQ
+252 
-257 GDQDGKTLDGENQ
+257 
-270 GDQDSKK
+270 
-277 PEQPKQENV
+277 EQPKQENIQV
-286 QIPAKQLEEAISKTS
+286 PVAQVNDAIFKTS

-314 AVALSRSGKNVPI
+314 ALGLSRSGKNVPI

-354 RTIIMMNAMSADPKN
+354 RTIIMMNAMQADPTK
-369 VGGHN
+369 VGEHN

-389 GYAFA
+389 GYTFA
-394 LLAFDTKKYEI
+394 LLAFDTKKYEV
-405 PVESKWNRVALVEA
+405 PVNSKWNRVALVDA
-419 LLNNQH
+419 LLNSQH
-425 TDGGWTYNSSGSK
+425 TDGGWTYDSASSK

-452 ALAPYQERSDVKPAI
+452 ALAPYQEREDVKPAV
-467 QKAVAYLYNEQLK
+467 QKAVAYLYNEQLE
-480 NGGFSADGQENSNST
+480 NGGFSADGQENSNSV

-500 GLSLVKDVDQNRL
+500 GLSLVQDVDQNRL

-524 LSNGEFKW
+524 LQNGEFKW
-532 LPSDQNGNGMA
+532 LPSDQNGSGMA
-543 TEQALLA
+543 TEQAFLA
-550 LLQFKEM
+550 LLQFKDL
-557 GKSIYDWSNVDAGN
+557 GKSIYDWSTVSVPEIDTKPNVDA
-571 VIKPKPIE
+571 
-579 EPEKVVEPENN
+579 ENI
-590 VVEKEVTEEPKE
+590 VVEKEVTEQPEE
-602 QKQVQQETK
+602 QKQGQQETK
-611 DENLKVVV
+611 DDTLKVVV

-624 KNKKIGNGNSLPKT
+624 KSKKSGNGSTLPKT
-638 GASSHGAATEVG
+638 GASSHSAATEVG

>member
-107 QSAEVGA
+107 KSAEVGA

-153 EEPDGGKP
+153 EEPNGGKP
-161 EEPKSEGQDDK
+161 EEPKTDDPKQEKPEEPK
-172 TPDGK
+172 TDDPKQEKPEEPKTNDPKQEKPEEPKTDGSKQEKPDGT
-177 NQGDQDGKTPDGK
+177 KTND
-190 NQGDQDGKTPDGKN
+190 
-204 QGDQDGKTPDGKN
+204 
-217 QGDQDG
+217 
-223 KTPDGKNQ
+223 
-231 GDQDGKT
+231 
-238 PDGKN
+238 
-243 QGDQDGKTP
+243 
-252 DGKNQ
+252 
-257 GDQDGKTLDGENQ
+257 E
-270 GDQDSKK
+270 K
-277 PEQPKQENV
+277 PEQPKQENI
-286 QIPAKQLEEAISKTS
+286 QNPSAQLNEAISKTS
-301 EKMLQDGIESDWV
+301 DKMLQDGIESDWV

-467 QKAVAYLYNEQLK
+467 QKAVAYLYNEQLQ

-557 GKSIYDWSNVDAGN
+557 GKSIYDWSNVDAGD

-590 VVEKEVTEEPKE
+590 VVEKEVIEEPKE

-638 GASSHGAATEVG
+638 GASSHSAATEVG

>member
-49 MLCPKEEQIKDG
+49 MLCPKEEQITDG

-71 MGDKVES
+71 MGDKVTA

-93 MAGATSAWLYDVND
+93 MAGDTSGWLYDVND
-107 QSAEVGA
+107 KSAEVGA

-130 SDWSNISQETLKE
+130 ADWSNMSQETLQQ

-153 EEPDGGKP
+153 VEEPKTDDPKQEKP
-161 EEPKSEGQDDK
+161 EEPKTDDPKQEKPEEPK
-172 TPDGK
+172 TDDPK
-177 NQGDQDGKTPDGK
+177 QEKPEEPKTDDPK
-190 NQGDQDGKTPDGKN
+190 QEKPEEPKTNDEKV
-204 QGDQDGKTPDGKN
+204 
-217 QGDQDG
+217 
-223 KTPDGKNQ
+223 
-231 GDQDGKT
+231 
-238 PDGKN
+238 
-243 QGDQDGKTP
+243 
-252 DGKNQ
+252 
-257 GDQDGKTLDGENQ
+257 
-270 GDQDSKK
+270 
-277 PEQPKQENV
+277 EQPKQENIQV
-286 QIPAKQLEEAISKTS
+286 PVAQVNDAIFKTS

-314 AVALSRSGKNVPI
+314 ALGLSRSGKNVPI

-354 RTIIMMNAMSADPKN
+354 RTIIMMNAMQADPTK
-369 VGGHN
+369 VGEHN

-389 GYAFA
+389 GYTFA
-394 LLAFDTKKYEI
+394 LLAFDTKKYEV
-405 PVESKWNRVALVEA
+405 PVNSKWNRVALVDA
-419 LLNNQH
+419 LLNSQH
-425 TDGGWTYNSSGSK
+425 TDGGWTYDSASSK

-452 ALAPYQERSDVKPAI
+452 ALAPYQEREDVKPAV
-467 QKAVAYLYNEQLK
+467 QKAVAYLYNEQLE
-480 NGGFSADGQENSNST
+480 NGGFSADGQENSNSV

-500 GLSLVKDVDQNRL
+500 GLSLVQDVDQNRL

-524 LSNGEFKW
+524 LQNGEFKW
-532 LPSDQNGNGMA
+532 LPSDQNGSGMA
-543 TEQALLA
+543 TEQAFLA
-550 LLQFKEM
+550 LLQFKDL
-557 GKSIYDWSNVDAGN
+557 GKSIYDWSTVSVPEIDTKPNVDA
-571 VIKPKPIE
+571 
-579 EPEKVVEPENN
+579 ENI
-590 VVEKEVTEEPKE
+590 VVEKEVTEQPEE
-602 QKQVQQETK
+602 QKQGQQETK
-611 DENLKVVV
+611 DDTLKVVV

-624 KNKKIGNGNSLPKT
+624 KSKKSGNGSTLPKT
-638 GASSHGAATEVG
+638 GASSHSAATEVG

>member
-31 AEGNTAKLAIIG
+31 AEENTAKLAIIG

-107 QSAEVGA
+107 KSAEVGV

-122 DVVVFRFV
+122 DDVVFRFV

-153 EEPDGGKP
+153 EEPNGGKT
-161 EEPKSEGQDDK
+161 EEPKSKG
-172 TPDGK
+172 
-177 NQGDQDGKTPDGK
+177 QDGKTPDE
-190 NQGDQDGKTPDGKN
+190 
-204 QGDQDGKTPDGKN
+204 
-217 QGDQDG
+217 
-223 KTPDGKNQ
+223 
-231 GDQDGKT
+231 
-238 PDGKN
+238 
-243 QGDQDGKTP
+243 
-252 DGKNQ
+252 KNQ
-257 GDQDGKTLDGENQ
+257 GDQDGKTLDGKNQ
-270 GDQDSKK
+270 GDQDDKTLDGKNQGDQDDKTLDGKNQGDQDDKTLDGKNQGDQDGKK
-277 PEQPKQENV
+277 PEQPQQENIQV
-286 QIPAKQLEEAISKTS
+286 PSAQLNEAISKTS
-301 EKMLQDGIESDWV
+301 DKMLQDGIESDWV

-467 QKAVAYLYNEQLK
+467 QKAVAYLYNEQLQ

-557 GKSIYDWSNVDAGN
+557 GKSIYDWSNVDAGD

-638 GASSHGAATEVG
+638 GASSHSPATEVG

>member
-49 MLCPKEEQIKDG
+49 MLCPKEEQIADG

-71 MGDKVES
+71 MGDKVTA

-93 MAGATSAWLYDVND
+93 MAGDTSGWLYDVND
-107 QSAEVGA
+107 KSAEVGA
-114 DSYKLKSG
+114 DSYKLNAG

-130 SDWSNISQETLKE
+130 ADWSNMSQETLQQ

-153 EEPDGGKP
+153 VEEPKTDDPKQEKP
-161 EEPKSEGQDDK
+161 EEPKTDDPK
-172 TPDGK
+172 
-177 NQGDQDGKTPDGK
+177 Q
-190 NQGDQDGKTPDGKN
+190 
-204 QGDQDGKTPDGKN
+204 
-217 QGDQDG
+217 
-223 KTPDGKNQ
+223 
-231 GDQDGKT
+231 
-238 PDGKN
+238 
-243 QGDQDGKTP
+243 
-252 DGKNQ
+252 
-257 GDQDGKTLDGENQ
+257 E
-270 GDQDSKK
+270 K
-277 PEQPKQENV
+277 PEEPKTDDPKQEKPEEPKTDDPKQEKPEEPKTDDPKQEKPKQENI
-286 QIPAKQLEEAISKTS
+286 QIPAAQVNEAISKTS

-314 AVALSRSGKNVPI
+314 ALGLSRSEKNVPI
-327 EAKLNYVK
+327 EVKLNYVK

-354 RTIIMMNAMSADPKN
+354 RTIIMMNAMQADPTK
-369 VGGHN
+369 VGEHN

-389 GYAFA
+389 GYTFA
-394 LLAFDTKKYEI
+394 LLAFDTKKYEV
-405 PVESKWNRVALVEA
+405 PVNSKWNRVALVDA
-419 LLNNQH
+419 LLNAQH
-425 TDGGWTYNSSGSK
+425 TDGGWTYDSASSK

-452 ALAPYQERSDVKPAI
+452 ALAPYQDRPDVKPAVG
-467 QKAVAYLYNEQLK
+467 KAVAYLYKEQLE
-480 NGGFSADGQENSNST
+480 NGGFSADGQENSNSV

-524 LSNGEFKW
+524 LPNGEFKW
-532 LPSDQNGNGMA
+532 LPSDQNGSGMA
-543 TEQALLA
+543 TEQAFLA
-550 LLQFKEM
+550 LLQFKDL
-557 GKSIYDWSNVDAGN
+557 GKSIYDWSNVSVPEIDKKPN
-571 VIKPKPIE
+571 VDS
-579 EPEKVVEPENN
+579 ENV
-590 VVEKEVTEEPKE
+590 VVEKEVTEQPQE

-611 DENLKVVV
+611 DDTLKVVV

-624 KNKKIGNGNSLPKT
+624 KNKKSGNGSTLPKT
-638 GASSHGAATEVG
+638 GASSHSAATEVG
-650 MGVLCIASAYVLW
+650 MGVLCIAAAYVLW

>member
-153 EEPDGGKP
+153 EEPNGGKT
-161 EEPKSEGQDDK
+161 EEPKPEG
-172 TPDGK
+172 
-177 NQGDQDGKTPDGK
+177 QDGKTPDGK
-190 NQGDQDGKTPDGKN
+190 NQGDQDGKTPDGK
-204 QGDQDGKTPDGKN
+204 
-217 QGDQDG
+217 
-223 KTPDGKNQ
+223 
-231 GDQDGKT
+231 
-238 PDGKN
+238 
-243 QGDQDGKTP
+243 
-252 DGKNQ
+252 
-257 GDQDGKTLDGENQ
+257 
-270 GDQDSKK
+270 K
-277 PEQPKQENV
+277 PEQPQQENIQV
-286 QIPAKQLEEAISKTS
+286 PSAQLNEAISKTS
-301 EKMLQDGIESDWV
+301 DKMLQDGIESDWV

-354 RTIIMMNAMSADPKN
+354 RTIIMMNAISADPKN

-467 QKAVAYLYNEQLK
+467 QKAVAYLYNEQLQ

-557 GKSIYDWSNVDAGN
+557 GKSIYDWSNVDAGD

-590 VVEKEVTEEPKE
+590 VVEKEVIEEPKE
-602 QKQVQQETK
+602 QNQVQQETK

-638 GASSHGAATEVG
+638 GASSHSAATEVG

>member
-93 MAGATSAWLYDVND
+93 MAGATSGWTYDVND
-107 QSAEVGA
+107 TSAQVGA
-114 DSYKLKSG
+114 DSYKLESG

-130 SDWSNISQETLKE
+130 SDWSNMSQETLKE

-153 EEPDGGKP
+153 EEPNGGKP
-161 EEPKSEGQDDK
+161 EEPKTDGSKQEK
-172 TPDGK
+172 PDGT
-177 NQGDQDGKTPDGK
+177 KTND
-190 NQGDQDGKTPDGKN
+190 
-204 QGDQDGKTPDGKN
+204 
-217 QGDQDG
+217 
-223 KTPDGKNQ
+223 
-231 GDQDGKT
+231 
-238 PDGKN
+238 
-243 QGDQDGKTP
+243 
-252 DGKNQ
+252 
-257 GDQDGKTLDGENQ
+257 E
-270 GDQDSKK
+270 K
-277 PEQPKQENV
+277 PEQPKQENI
-286 QIPAKQLEEAISKTS
+286 QDPSAQLNEAISKTS
-301 EKMLQDGIESDWV
+301 DKMLQDGIESDWV

-354 RTIIMMNAMSADPKN
+354 RTIIMMNAMNADPKN

-467 QKAVAYLYNEQLK
+467 QKAVAYLYNEQLQ

-500 GLSLVKDVDQNRL
+500 GLSLVKDVDQDRL

-557 GKSIYDWSNVDAGN
+557 GKSIYDWSNVDAGD

-602 QKQVQQETK
+602 QNQVQQETK

-638 GASSHGAATEVG
+638 GASSHSAATEVG

>member
-31 AEGNTAKLAIIG
+31 AEENTAKLAIIG

-107 QSAEVGA
+107 KSAEVGA

-153 EEPDGGKP
+153 EEPNGGKT
-161 EEPKSEGQDDK
+161 EEPEPEGENGKPTVDPKPEDENGKPTVDPKPEGENGKPTVDPKPEGQDDK
-172 TPDGK
+172 
-177 NQGDQDGKTPDGK
+177 KT
-190 NQGDQDGKTPDGKN
+190 
-204 QGDQDGKTPDGKN
+204 
-217 QGDQDG
+217 
-223 KTPDGKNQ
+223 
-231 GDQDGKT
+231 
-238 PDGKN
+238 
-243 QGDQDGKTP
+243 
-252 DGKNQ
+252 
-257 GDQDGKTLDGENQ
+257 
-270 GDQDSKK
+270 
-277 PEQPKQENV
+277 EQPQHENIQV
-286 QIPAKQLEEAISKTS
+286 PSAQLNEAISKTS
-301 EKMLQDGIESDWV
+301 DKMLQDGIESDWV

-467 QKAVAYLYNEQLK
+467 QKAVAYLYNEQLQ

-557 GKSIYDWSNVDAGN
+557 GKSIYDWSNVDAGD

-602 QKQVQQETK
+602 QDQVQQETK

-638 GASSHGAATEVG
+638 GASSHSAATEVG

>member
-1 MAMLKKWLLT
+1 MAIFKKWLLT

-31 AEGNTAKLAIIG
+31 AEGNTAKLAIVG

-71 MGDKVES
+71 MGDKVEA

-93 MAGATSAWLYDVND
+93 MARATSGWLYDVND
-107 QSAEVGA
+107 KSAEVGA

-130 SDWSNISQETLKE
+130 SDWSNMSQETLQQ

-153 EEPDGGKP
+153 VEEPKTDDPKQEKP
-161 EEPKSEGQDDK
+161 EEPKTDDPKQEKPEEPK
-172 TPDGK
+172 TDDPK
-177 NQGDQDGKTPDGK
+177 QEKPEEPKTDDPK
-190 NQGDQDGKTPDGKN
+190 QEKPEEPKTDNPK
-204 QGDQDGKTPDGKN
+204 Q
-217 QGDQDG
+217 
-223 KTPDGKNQ
+223 
-231 GDQDGKT
+231 
-238 PDGKN
+238 
-243 QGDQDGKTP
+243 
-252 DGKNQ
+252 
-257 GDQDGKTLDGENQ
+257 E
-270 GDQDSKK
+270 K
-277 PEQPKQENV
+277 PEQPKQENIQV
-286 QIPAKQLEEAISKTS
+286 PAAQVNEAISKTS

-314 AVALSRSGKNVPI
+314 ALGLSRSGKNVPI
-327 EAKLNYVK
+327 EAKLNYVNA
-335 SVTEKV
+335 VTEKV
-341 EKRINRF
+341 EKRMNRF

-354 RTIIMMNAMSADPKN
+354 RTIIMMNAMNADPKM
-369 VGGHN
+369 VGEHN

-389 GYAFA
+389 GYTFA
-394 LLAFDTKKYEI
+394 LLAFDTKKYEV
-405 PVESKWNRVALVEA
+405 PVNSKWNRVALVEA
-419 LLNNQH
+419 LINAQH
-425 TDGGWTYNSSGSK
+425 TDGGWTYDSASSK

-452 ALAPYQERSDVKPAI
+452 ALAPYQDRADVKPAV
-467 QKAVAYLYNEQLK
+467 QKAVAYLYNEQLE
-480 NGGFSADGQENSNST
+480 NGGFSADGQENSNSA

-513 HKAMQN
+513 HKAVQN

-524 LSNGEFKW
+524 LPNGEFKW
-532 LPSDQNGNGMA
+532 LPGDQNGSGMA

-550 LLQFKEM
+550 LLQFKDL
-557 GKSIYDWSNVDAGN
+557 GKSIYDWSTESVTEINPKPNVDSEN
-571 VIKPKPIE
+571 V
-579 EPEKVVEPENN
+579 
-590 VVEKEVTEEPKE
+590 VVEKEVTEQPQE

-611 DENLKVVV
+611 DDNLKVVV

-624 KNKKIGNGNSLPKT
+624 KNKKSGNGSTLPKT
-638 GASSHGAATEVG
+638 GASSHSAATEVG

>member
-11 SLMAVTL
+11 SLMAVIL

-31 AEGNTAKLAIIG
+31 AEGNTAKLAIVG
-43 ESQKGI
+43 ESQNGI

-71 MGDKVES
+71 MGDKVEA

-93 MAGATSAWLYDVND
+93 MAGATSGWLYDVND
-107 QSAEVGA
+107 KSAEVGA

-130 SDWSNISQETLKE
+130 SDWSDMSQETLQQ

-153 EEPDGGKP
+153 VEEPKTDDPKQEKP
-161 EEPKSEGQDDK
+161 EEPKTDDPKQEKPEEPK
-172 TPDGK
+172 TDDPK
-177 NQGDQDGKTPDGK
+177 QEKPEEPKTDDPKQENPAGT
-190 NQGDQDGKTPDGKN
+190 KT
-204 QGDQDGKTPDGKN
+204 
-217 QGDQDG
+217 
-223 KTPDGKNQ
+223 
-231 GDQDGKT
+231 
-238 PDGKN
+238 
-243 QGDQDGKTP
+243 
-252 DGKNQ
+252 
-257 GDQDGKTLDGENQ
+257 
-270 GDQDSKK
+270 
-277 PEQPKQENV
+277 PEQPKQENIQV
-286 QIPAKQLEEAISKTS
+286 PAAQVKEAISKTS

-314 AVALSRSGKNVPI
+314 ALGLSRSGKNVPI
-327 EAKLNYVK
+327 EAQLNYVK
-335 SVTEKV
+335 AVTEKV

-354 RTIIMMNAMSADPKN
+354 RTIIMMNAMSADPKK

-389 GYAFA
+389 GYTFA
-394 LLAFDTKKYEI
+394 LLAFDTNKYEI
-405 PVESKWNRVALVEA
+405 PVEAKWNRVALVDA
-419 LLNNQH
+419 ILNTQH
-425 TDGGWTYNSSGSK
+425 TDGGWTYTSSGSK

-452 ALAPYQERSDVKPAI
+452 ALAPYQERSDVKPAV

-513 HKAMQN
+513 HKAVQS

-524 LSNGEFKW
+524 LPNGEFKW

-550 LLQFKEM
+550 LVQFKEI
-557 GKSIYDWSNVDAGN
+557 GKSIYDWSNVGGDE

-579 EPEKVVEPENN
+579 EPENKVI
-590 VVEKEVTEEPKE
+590 EKEITEEPKE
-602 QKQVQQETK
+602 QKQIQQETK
-611 DENLKVVV
+611 DEDVKVVV
-619 DNEPV
+619 DNKPV
-624 KNKKIGNGNSLPKT
+624 KNENMLPKT
-638 GASSHGAATEVG
+638 GASSHSTAIEVG

>member
-107 QSAEVGA
+107 KSAEVGA

-130 SDWSNISQETLKE
+130 SDWSNMSQETLKE

-153 EEPDGGKP
+153 EETNGGKT

-177 NQGDQDGKTPDGK
+177 
-190 NQGDQDGKTPDGKN
+190 
-204 QGDQDGKTPDGKN
+204 
-217 QGDQDG
+217 
-223 KTPDGKNQ
+223 
-231 GDQDGKT
+231 
-238 PDGKN
+238 
-243 QGDQDGKTP
+243 
-252 DGKNQ
+252 
-257 GDQDGKTLDGENQ
+257 NQ

-467 QKAVAYLYNEQLK
+467 QKAVAYLYNEQLQ

-602 QKQVQQETK
+602 QNQVQQETK

-624 KNKKIGNGNSLPKT
+624 KNKKIRNGNSLPKT
-638 GASSHGAATEVG
+638 GASSHSAATEVG

>member
-31 AEGNTAKLAIIG
+31 AEENTAKLAIIG

-107 QSAEVGA
+107 KSAEVGA

-153 EEPDGGKP
+153 EEPKTDDPKQEKP
-161 EEPKSEGQDDK
+161 EEPKTDDPKQEKSEEPKTDDPKQEKPEEPK
-172 TPDGK
+172 TDDPR
-177 NQGDQDGKTPDGK
+177 
-190 NQGDQDGKTPDGKN
+190 
-204 QGDQDGKTPDGKN
+204 
-217 QGDQDG
+217 
-223 KTPDGKNQ
+223 
-231 GDQDGKT
+231 
-238 PDGKN
+238 
-243 QGDQDGKTP
+243 
-252 DGKNQ
+252 
-257 GDQDGKTLDGENQ
+257 
-270 GDQDSKK
+270 
-277 PEQPKQENV
+277 PEQPEQPQQENIQV
-286 QIPAKQLEEAISKTS
+286 PSAQLNEAISKTS
-301 EKMLQDGIESDWV
+301 DKMLQDGIESDWV

-452 ALAPYQERSDVKPAI
+452 ALAPYQERADVKPAV
-467 QKAVAYLYNEQLK
+467 QKAVAYLYNEQLE
-480 NGGFSADGQENSNST
+480 NGGFSADGQENSNSV

-524 LSNGEFKW
+524 LPNGEFKW
-532 LPSDQNGNGMA
+532 LPGDQNGSGMA

-550 LLQFKEM
+550 LLQFKDI
-557 GKSIYDWSNVDAGN
+557 GKSIYDWSTESVIEIDKKPNVDS
-571 VIKPKPIE
+571 E
-579 EPEKVVEPENN
+579 N
-590 VVEKEVTEEPKE
+590 VVIEKEVTEQPEE

-611 DENLKVVV
+611 DDNLKVVV

-624 KNKKIGNGNSLPKT
+624 KNKKSGNGSTLPKT
-638 GASSHGAATEVG
+638 GASSHSAATEVG

>member
-93 MAGATSAWLYDVND
+93 MAGATSGWTYDVND
-107 QSAEVGA
+107 TSAQVGA
-114 DSYKLKSG
+114 DSYKLESG

-130 SDWSNISQETLKE
+130 SDWSNMSQETLKE

-153 EEPDGGKP
+153 EEPNGGKP
-161 EEPKSEGQDDK
+161 EEPKTDDPKQEKPEEPK
-172 TPDGK
+172 TDDPKQEKPEEPKTNDPKQEKPEEPKTDG
-177 NQGDQDGKTPDGK
+177 
-190 NQGDQDGKTPDGKN
+190 
-204 QGDQDGKTPDGKN
+204 
-217 QGDQDG
+217 
-223 KTPDGKNQ
+223 
-231 GDQDGKT
+231 
-238 PDGKN
+238 
-243 QGDQDGKTP
+243 
-252 DGKNQ
+252 
-257 GDQDGKTLDGENQ
+257 
-270 GDQDSKK
+270 SKQEK
-277 PEQPKQENV
+277 PEQPKQENI
-286 QIPAKQLEEAISKTS
+286 QDPSAQLNEAISKTS
-301 EKMLQDGIESDWV
+301 DKMLQDGIESDWV

-354 RTIIMMNAMSADPKN
+354 RTIIMMNAMNADPKN

-467 QKAVAYLYNEQLK
+467 QKAVAYLYNEQLQ

-500 GLSLVKDVDQNRL
+500 GLSLVKDVDQDRL

-557 GKSIYDWSNVDAGN
+557 GKSIYDWSNVDAGD

-602 QKQVQQETK
+602 QNQVQQETK

-638 GASSHGAATEVG
+638 GASSHSAATEVG

>member
-31 AEGNTAKLAIIG
+31 AEENTAKLAIIG

-107 QSAEVGA
+107 KSAEVGA

-153 EEPDGGKP
+153 EEPNGGKT
-161 EEPKSEGQDDK
+161 EEPEPEGENGKPTVDPKPEDENGKPTVDPKPEGENGKPTVDPKPEGENGKPTVDPKPEGQDDK
-172 TPDGK
+172 
-177 NQGDQDGKTPDGK
+177 KT
-190 NQGDQDGKTPDGKN
+190 
-204 QGDQDGKTPDGKN
+204 
-217 QGDQDG
+217 
-223 KTPDGKNQ
+223 
-231 GDQDGKT
+231 
-238 PDGKN
+238 
-243 QGDQDGKTP
+243 
-252 DGKNQ
+252 
-257 GDQDGKTLDGENQ
+257 
-270 GDQDSKK
+270 
-277 PEQPKQENV
+277 EQPQHENIQV
-286 QIPAKQLEEAISKTS
+286 PSAQLNEAISKTS
-301 EKMLQDGIESDWV
+301 DKMLQDGIESDWV

-467 QKAVAYLYNEQLK
+467 QKAVAYLYNEQLQ

-557 GKSIYDWSNVDAGN
+557 GKSIYDWSNVDAGD

-602 QKQVQQETK
+602 QDQVQQETK

-638 GASSHGAATEVG
+638 GASSHSAATEVG

>member
-107 QSAEVGA
+107 KSAEVGA

-153 EEPDGGKP
+153 EEPNGGKP
-161 EEPKSEGQDDK
+161 EEPKTDDPKQEQPEEPK
-172 TPDGK
+172 TDDPKQEKPEEPKTNDPKQEKPEEPKTDGSKQEKPDGT
-177 NQGDQDGKTPDGK
+177 KTND
-190 NQGDQDGKTPDGKN
+190 
-204 QGDQDGKTPDGKN
+204 
-217 QGDQDG
+217 
-223 KTPDGKNQ
+223 
-231 GDQDGKT
+231 
-238 PDGKN
+238 
-243 QGDQDGKTP
+243 
-252 DGKNQ
+252 
-257 GDQDGKTLDGENQ
+257 E
-270 GDQDSKK
+270 K
-277 PEQPKQENV
+277 PEQPKQENI
-286 QIPAKQLEEAISKTS
+286 QDPSAQLNEAISKTS
-301 EKMLQDGIESDWV
+301 DKMLQDGIESDWV

-467 QKAVAYLYNEQLK
+467 QKAVAYLYNEQLQ

-557 GKSIYDWSNVDAGN
+557 GKSIYDWSNVDAGD

-590 VVEKEVTEEPKE
+590 VVEKEVIEEPKE
-602 QKQVQQETK
+602 QKQVQQDTK

-624 KNKKIGNGNSLPKT
+624 KNKKIGNDNSLPKT
-638 GASSHGAATEVG
+638 GASSHSAATEVG